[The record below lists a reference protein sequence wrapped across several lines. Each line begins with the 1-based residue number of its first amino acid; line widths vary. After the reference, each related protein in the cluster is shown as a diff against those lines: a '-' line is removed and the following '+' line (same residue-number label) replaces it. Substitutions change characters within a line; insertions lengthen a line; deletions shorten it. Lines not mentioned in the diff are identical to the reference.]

1 MQASSWVLAQD
12 HDETN
17 MPAGRGGYS
26 GEDKDDNYVE
36 CRSVAQIY
44 QYGSADG
51 VECRVCSS
59 TMTSGSWRRG
69 WRIELRL
76 EEEGTLKD
84 EDRPLY
90 ANLCNRCVFFV
101 SSIAAALGVW
111 LEEGNVRMSHGG
123 TRRLFDHPRTSPC
136 VV

>member
-90 ANLCNRCVFFV
+90 ANLCNRCVFV
-101 SSIAAALGVW
+101 SSIAAAPGVW
-111 LEEGNVRMSHGG
+111 LEEGNVRMSHGSTG
-123 TRRLFDHPRTSPC
+123 RLFDHPRTSPC

>member
-26 GEDKDDNYVE
+26 GEEEEDNYVE

-69 WRIELRL
+69 WRMELRL

-84 EDRPLY
+84 ENRPLY
-90 ANLCNRCVFFV
+90 ANLCNRCVV
-101 SSIAAALGVW
+101 VCPALLLLCECGW
-111 LEEGNVRMSHGG
+111 RRATFGCRM
-123 TRRLFDHPRTSPC
+123 TVPEWLFDHPMTSPC